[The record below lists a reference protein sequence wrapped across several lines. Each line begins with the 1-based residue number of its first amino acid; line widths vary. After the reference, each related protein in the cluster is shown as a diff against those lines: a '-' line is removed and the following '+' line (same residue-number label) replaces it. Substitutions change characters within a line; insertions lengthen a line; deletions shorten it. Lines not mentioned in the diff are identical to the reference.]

1 MTAASPSPFDFD
13 SPIERRGSGCFKWDS
28 NPSADTLPM
37 FVADMDFK
45 APEPVLQALQQRVA
59 HGVFGYT
66 WVRDEYFD
74 AVNNWFSRRHNF
86 PIERDWI
93 LPTIGIVPAVSAILK
108 AFTEDASSHV
118 GVMVQT
124 PVYHCFFSSIRR
136 MGCDIVE
143 SPLVADAQGVYQ
155 IDFEQFEQQ
164 AALPTT
170 RVFLLCHPHNP
181 SGRVWS
187 IHELIRMGE
196 ICAKHGVT
204 VVSDEIHCDLMF
216 PGLTHTP
223 FATLTPEFKDSCI
236 TLSSPSKT
244 FNLAGLQIANI
255 VIANRRLRSKVQK
268 ALFAHE
274 LQGVNPF
281 GVEGLI
287 AAYNEGE
294 AWLDALRD
302 YLQDNYQYIQ
312 EQLATHLPEITVYP
326 QQATYLAWIDCSA
339 LGLNGDE
346 LAKKLLQEGELRI
359 SSGMGFL
366 PFSGAHGD
374 QQNHFIRLN
383 FACPRSV
390 LDEGLQRMFRVLKPL
405 RE

>member
-1 MTAASPSPFDFD
+1 MTAASRSPFDFD

-45 APEPVLQALQQRVA
+45 APEPVLEALQQRVA

-108 AFTEDASSHV
+108 AFTEDASSKV

-187 IHELIRMGE
+187 THELIRMGE

-204 VVSDEIHCDLMF
+204 VLNTPGTIDAGVTDVSGSSTSPVRLNWVTNS
-216 PGLTHTP
+216 PALSTP
-223 FATLTPEFKDSCI
+223 VMWNI
-236 TLSSPSKT
+236 TD
-244 FNLAGLQIANI
+244 
-255 VIANRRLRSKVQK
+255 
-268 ALFAHE
+268 
-274 LQGVNPF
+274 
-281 GVEGLI
+281 
-287 AAYNEGE
+287 AA
-294 AWLDALRD
+294 
-302 YLQDNYQYIQ
+302 
-312 EQLATHLPEITVYP
+312 
-326 QQATYLAWIDCSA
+326 C
-339 LGLNGDE
+339 
-346 LAKKLLQEGELRI
+346 I
-359 SSGMGFL
+359 SS
-366 PFSGAHGD
+366 SG
-374 QQNHFIRLN
+374 
-383 FACPRSV
+383 V
-390 LDEGLQRMFRVLKPL
+390 FRVEVPT
-405 RE
+405 RWAISASPVASITTRPSTA